1 MSETTSEATGE
12 ATSEAREI
20 KRRAAQFVIARRTS
34 EEWSE
39 VDQKALDAWLAER
52 VEHSIAYWRMDAAWE
67 STNRLSILR
76 PQRSEPAPRTS
87 LMPRTA
93 KAVAAI
99 AAVALVAYAAQS
111 EFAPKEKV
119 YASAIGDRKILTLA
133 DGSRIELNT
142 DTVLRV
148 AQDETGRKVWLDRGE
163 AYFSIKHDGA
173 HPFVVQVGKHRITD
187 LGTKFVVREAGERVD
202 VSLLEGRARIDAP
215 DAEDKTHSAI
225 LMPGDVAVATNNSL
239 SVRKTETR
247 RIENDLAWRTG
258 LLVFNNTTLGEAA
271 NAFNRY
277 NNKKLVIENPQTA
290 GLTIDG
296 TFHTNNVGA
305 FVDVVQH
312 VLKLNVK
319 NNQSEIVISP

>member
-1 MSETTSEATGE
+1 MSETTGNAHD
-12 ATSEAREI
+12 I
-20 KRRAAQFVIARRTS
+20 KRRAAHFVIARRTS
-34 EEWSE
+34 EDWSQS
-39 VDQKALDAWLAER
+39 DQQNLDAWLAEGP
-52 VEHSIAYWRMDAAWE
+52 EHAIAFWRMDAAWE

-76 PQRSEPAPRTS
+76 PQHREPAPRAG
-87 LMPRTA
+87 LLPRTA
-93 KAVAAI
+93 RAVAAI
-99 AAVALVAYAAQS
+99 AAIALVAYAAQS

-148 AQDETGRKVWLDRGE
+148 AQDAAGRKVWLDKGE

-187 LGTKFVVREAGERVD
+187 LGTKFVVRETGERVD

-225 LMPGDVAVATNNSL
+225 LTPGDVAVATSNSL
-239 SVRKTETR
+239 SVRKIETR

-258 LLVFNNTTLGEAA
+258 LLVFNNTSLGEAA
-271 NAFNRY
+271 DAFNRY

-296 TFHTNNVGA
+296 TFHTNNVMA
-305 FVDVVQH
+305 FVDVAQH

-319 NNQSEIVISP
+319 TGNDEIVIAP